1 MEITIDQLLRQAADL
16 GASDLHLTVDL
27 PPQARIDGAIGP
39 LLGYPI
45 IDKEMMEELIGS
57 LLTDDRRSSY
67 AENRSVDFSHAVVGL
82 ARFRVN
88 CFLERGR
95 LAAVFRRIPEDIP
108 TLAELSAPAVLL
120 DFARSPRGLVLVTGP
135 TGSGK
140 STTLAAILD
149 LINSERQDHILTIE
163 DPIEFVH
170 KPKRCLVRQR
180 EVGTDTP
187 SFAKALVDALREDP
201 DVILVGEMRDLETI
215 QTALTAAET
224 GHLVFG
230 TLHTSSAPSSVDRIV
245 DVFPAGQ
252 QQQVRVMLAQSLVG
266 IITQTLLPK
275 TGGGRIAAFEVMAA
289 DNAVRALIRHQ
300 GGEQLRSVMQTQS
313 QKGMQTMDR
322 CLAHLVFRDQISAD
336 AAREKTQNIDE
347 FEQLLTAL
355 RKGGDVAALPIVEAD
370 QLISM
375 TPLPPPPPSLLGPEI
390 TMPPP
395 PQNPPTAPGESVLD
409 MPPPPQDGDNAPP
422 PPQSPD
428 TPAGVPMPPQDA
440 DTLVAMPPPP
450 QNADTPV
457 AMPPPPQNPDT
468 PAAMPPPPEETA
480 DEMTADDAQKLSKE
494 VDDDQTVAVVENNLG
509 NSSKE
514 GVPMPSLTNDP
525 ATELDDLPPIPLPPQ
540 DPQSPRFG

>member
-450 QNADTPV
+450 QNL
-457 AMPPPPQNPDT
+457 DT